1 MPYEEQIEKIK
12 VIVNSPMKRFKPE
25 ALKEIV
31 ERYHKNHPKSLE
43 AYHRARKIIPGGV
56 EHNLAFNFPFPL
68 ASKRVYDCY
77 METVD
82 DVKLLDYL
90 MCGGPIILGHNF
102 KPLTEKVLE
111 VIREIGCCHGITNEY
126 EYLAAEQLQ
135 KHFPSCE
142 IIRWLQ
148 TGTEADMLAI
158 RIARTYTNRKW
169 VIKIGG
175 SYHGWSDQL
184 VYDMHVPGTKLL
196 ESHGIPKS
204 VFKWIDSV
212 PPNDIEALREM
223 FKEKRKV
230 AAVIVEPMGGESGAN
245 PVRPGFNKEV
255 EELCHEN
262 GALMISDEVVCA
274 FRLHMGG
281 GQAYFGYTPDISVFG
296 KIVGHGYPSAAAIG
310 GRADVMSLCAAGV
323 SGGKRAYCGG
333 TIAANPL
340 TCAAAYHAIK
350 LVEETNATEKAGRVG
365 TLLSKG
371 MNEIFKKH
379 EFPWF
384 SYNFGGTVHFHTSCI
399 FGLNLNDSKQVGELP
414 KRKDFMGHMGAAL
427 VDQELISVAG
437 SRFYT
442 CMLHTDEI
450 VDGTLKKIDIICQ
463 MVE

>member
-1 MPYEEQIEKIK
+1 MEYEEKVEKIK
-12 VIVNSPMKRFKPE
+12 NIVDLPISKFKPE
-25 ALKEIV
+25 ELKAIV
-31 ERYHKNHPKSLE
+31 ERYERNHIKSKE
-43 AYHRARKIIPGGV
+43 AFERTRKVIPGGV

-68 ASKRVYDCY
+68 ASKRVFDCY

-82 DVKLLDYL
+82 DIILTDYL
-90 MCGGPIILGHNF
+90 MDGGPIILGHNH
-102 KPLTEKVLE
+102 PVLTEKIIE
-111 VIREIGCCHGITNEY
+111 VIRNIGPCHGITNEY

-135 KHFPSCE
+135 KYYPSCE

-158 RIARTYTNRKW
+158 RIARVATNRKW

-196 ESHGIPKS
+196 ESHGIPKN
-204 VFKWIDSV
+204 VFKYTDSC
-212 PPNDIEALREM
+212 PPNEIETLREM

-230 AAVIVEPMGGESGAN
+230 AAVIIEPMGGESGAI

-262 GALMISDEVVCA
+262 KALLISDEVVCA

-281 GQAYFGYTPDISVFG
+281 GQAYYGYEPDLSVFG

-310 GRADVMSLCAAGV
+310 GKEEYMNYCAAGV
-323 SGGKRAYCGG
+323 SGGKRAYSGG
-333 TIAANPL
+333 TLAANPL

-350 LVEETNATEKAGRVG
+350 LVEETGATEIAAKAGARLANGLNDVFEQYD
-365 TLLSKG
+365 L
-371 MNEIFKKH
+371 
-379 EFPWF
+379 PWF
-384 SYNFGGTVHFHTSCI
+384 SYNLGGTVHFHTSCL
-399 FGLNLNDSKQVGELP
+399 FGLSFDNPNQVGQLP
-414 KRKDFMGHMGAAL
+414 LRKTFMEHMGAAL

-437 SRFYT
+437 SRFYM
-442 CMLHTDEI
+442 CILHSDEI
-450 VDGTLKKIDIICQ
+450 IDETVKKIEEICKKI
-463 MVE
+463 E